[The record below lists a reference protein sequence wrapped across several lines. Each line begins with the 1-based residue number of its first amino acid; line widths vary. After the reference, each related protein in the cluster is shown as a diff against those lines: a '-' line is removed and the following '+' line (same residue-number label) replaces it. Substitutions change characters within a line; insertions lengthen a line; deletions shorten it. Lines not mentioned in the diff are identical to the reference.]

1 MTIIGVGVD
10 LCDTD
15 RFARVMARTPRIV
28 ERLFTE
34 RERCGNNGAL
44 RSAQSLAARFA
55 AKEAV
60 AKVLGDT
67 RGLRWHDCEVRTDEH
82 GAPHLVLYDTVAAAA
97 DRLGIEQWH
106 LSMSHDGGMA
116 IAFVVAEGGDAGRV
130 SGR

>member
-1 MTIIGVGVD
+1 MAIVGVGVD
-10 LCDTD
+10 ICDTD
-15 RFARVMARTPRIV
+15 RFARVLARTPRIV

-34 RERCGNNGAL
+34 RERIRSRGAE

-67 RGLRWHDCEVRTDEH
+67 RGLRWHDCEITTDEH
-82 GAPHLVLYDTVAAAA
+82 GAPRLVVHDTVAIAAE
-97 DRLGIEQWH
+97 RLGIEQWH

-130 SGR
+130 SSR

>member
-1 MTIIGVGVD
+1 VAIIGVGVD

-15 RFARVMARTPRIV
+15 RFARVMSRTPRIV

-34 RERCGNNGAL
+34 DERIGERGTV
-44 RSAQSLAARFA
+44 RSAQSLAVRFA

-67 RGLRWHDCEVRTDEH
+67 RGLQWHDCEISTDVN
-82 GAPHLVLYDTVAAAA
+82 GAPRLVMHGTVAAAA
-97 DRLGIEQWH
+97 TQLGIERWH

-130 SGR
+130 SSR

>member
-1 MTIIGVGVD
+1 VAIIGVGVD

-15 RFARVMARTPRIV
+15 RFARVMSRTPRIV

-34 RERCGNNGAL
+34 GERIGESGSV

-67 RGLRWHDCEVRTDEH
+67 RGLQWHDCEIVTDVN
-82 GAPHLVLYDTVAAAA
+82 GAPRLVMHDTVSAAAA
-97 DRLGIEQWH
+97 RLGIEQWH

-130 SGR
+130 SNR

>member
-1 MTIIGVGVD
+1 VAIIGVGVD

-34 RERCGNNGAL
+34 GERVGERGTV
-44 RSAQSLAARFA
+44 RSPQSLAARFA

-60 AKVLGDT
+60 AKILGDT
-67 RGLRWHDCEVRTDEH
+67 RGLQWHDCEISTDEY
-82 GAPHLVLYDTVAAAA
+82 GAPHLVMYGTVAAAA
-97 DRLGIEQWH
+97 ARLGIAQWH
-106 LSMSHDGGMA
+106 LSMSHDGGVA

-130 SGR
+130 SSR

>member
-1 MTIIGVGVD
+1 VAIVGVGVD
-10 LCDTD
+10 VCDTD
-15 RFARVMARTPRIV
+15 RFARVLARTPRIV

-34 RERCGNNGAL
+34 RERIGGRGAE

-67 RGLRWHDCEVRTDEH
+67 HGLRWHDCEITTDEH
-82 GAPHLVLYDTVAAAA
+82 GAPHLVVHDTVAIAAE
-97 DRLGIEQWH
+97 RLGIEQWH

-130 SGR
+130 SSR